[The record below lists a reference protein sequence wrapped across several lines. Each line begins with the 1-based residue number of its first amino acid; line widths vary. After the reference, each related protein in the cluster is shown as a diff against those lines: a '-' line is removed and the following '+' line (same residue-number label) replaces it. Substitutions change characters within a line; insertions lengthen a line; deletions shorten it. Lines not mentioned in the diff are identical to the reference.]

1 MELGSEF
8 DLDLSRLTDTHDT
21 IFTYLKDFR
30 AIYTDSGRSALRMLS
45 GLLQGKAILMPDYV
59 CETIAEALPEDC
71 HIIYYPVNYLFQI
84 NVEKLEELLQVYS
97 IQFLYVM
104 HYFGALQQESC
115 IAHIARL
122 KQKYHLTVIED
133 TTHSL
138 FTARKTIGDY
148 IVASLRKWFPIPDGG
163 VLYADR
169 SCSLPEYPKSKKP
182 ASQKVEAM
190 LLKKLYLTENFDCN
204 VKYREIF
211 AKEEDAFRDQTCAY
225 RMSDMSRFLLSH
237 FSIESMCHSRQ
248 RNVAQLLEGL
258 HKMQCVLGHN
268 IRHISE
274 ADKNNIY
281 CIAEGFQHGYG
292 VAISPQPTDI
302 PLALPIYTA
311 KRDFLRKLL
320 MEDKI
325 YCAVHWPL
333 GHPAAYAESRW
344 MEAHIL
350 SLPIDQR
357 YQKEEMQYLLDCLEA
372 CKKKMQ

>member
-8 DLDLSRLTDTHDT
+8 DLDLSRLTDTQDT

-45 GLLQGKAILMPDYV
+45 GILQGKAILMPDYV
-59 CETIAEALPEDC
+59 CETVTEALPEDC
-71 HIIYYPVNYLFQI
+71 HIIYYPVNYRFQI

-104 HYFGALQQESC
+104 HYFGVLQQESC

-138 FTARKTIGDY
+138 FTSRKTIGDY

-163 VLYADR
+163 VLYADK
-169 SCSLPEYPKSKKP
+169 SCSLPEHPKSKKP

-211 AKEEDAFRDQTCAY
+211 AKEEDAFRYQTSVY
-225 RMSDMSRFLLSH
+225 QMSDISRFLLSH
-237 FSIESMCHSRQ
+237 FSMESIRHSRQ

-258 HKMQCVLGHN
+258 
-268 IRHISE
+268 
-274 ADKNNIY
+274 KNMP
-281 CIAEGFQHGYG
+281 CIAEGFQHGYS

-302 PLALPIYTA
+302 FLALPIYTA

-344 MEAHIL
+344 IESHIL

-372 CKKKMQ
+372 CKKKMH